1 MLSMLHRRKLI
12 QNEERFFAEVRRS
25 VSDRKEGRRSKPA
38 AWATFQSLGALIR
51 AIASKLRLR

>member
-12 QNEERFFAEVRRS
+12 QNEERFFAEVRRA

-38 AWATFQSLGALIR
+38 AGTCFQSFGALIR
-51 AIASKLRLR
+51 AIACKLGLR